1 MKLGI
6 IGGSGLEK
14 GDVLE
19 NVELVEVETPYGSAV
34 VKKGE
39 VFGEEIFIISRHEE
53 NHEITPTNV
62 NNQANIFAL
71 AKLGCKYV
79 LATTAVGS
87 LRENIHPGDFVIA
100 NQFIDFTKKR
110 ALTFFDDFKK
120 GVRHTSLADP
130 FSSILRDYLIDS
142 CEELD
147 LRHHK
152 IGTILTIEG
161 PRFSTRAESFMF
173 KRFAH
178 VINMSTAPEAILAK
192 EAGLEY
198 AVVAMSTDYDCW
210 KKTEEPV
217 TWEAVERVMKKNFE
231 NVKQLL
237 LRVIEKISRK
247 DSTKKD
253 NDFIKDSIRT
263 VPHFPKQGVM
273 FRDITTLLKNP
284 EAMKKVFD
292 VLVSR
297 YKDKDIDM
305 VAGIESRGFI
315 FGSIL
320 AEKLNKKFVPIR
332 KPGKLPAETEKQEYE
347 LEYGTDA
354 VEVHKDAIQ
363 KGSRVLVI
371 DDLLATG
378 GTAEATTKLIEKLGG
393 SVAEVGVVIELPELK
408 GREKLEMKGQKVFSI
423 VEFEP

>member
-39 VFGEEIFIISRHEE
+39 VFGEEIFIISRHGE